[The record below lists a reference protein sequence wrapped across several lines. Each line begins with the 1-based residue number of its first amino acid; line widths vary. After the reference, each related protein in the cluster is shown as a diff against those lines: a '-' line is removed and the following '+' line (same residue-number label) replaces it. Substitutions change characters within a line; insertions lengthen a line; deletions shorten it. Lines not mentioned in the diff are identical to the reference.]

1 MSAPILFHHLRRRT
15 LSSSSTKRSTLQQD
29 AISHKSQRLR
39 LGACSTA
46 VYSNEIQSGERSF
59 FALQSHSFVHDQL
72 EPLPR
77 VYHMYSLSKRLLSSS
92 SGTKKEELELDLTE
106 TDDSSRKT
114 VEKKQSEL
122 FKAIVSAG
130 GLSVGS
136 ALDKWVEEGNEINRT
151 EVAKAMLQ
159 LRRRHVQRSVTDMIG
174 LTNQNNELKFRLQ
187 AMEQQA
193 QLCDTLNEALTGE
206 VQRLKLAIGETSR
219 NESDRSKMQSLNA
232 EMFQQLNISLL
243 TQQPQS
249 QQNHNGTMSAK
260 PESNES

>member
-1 MSAPILFHHLRRRT
+1 
-15 LSSSSTKRSTLQQD
+15 
-29 AISHKSQRLR
+29 
-39 LGACSTA
+39 
-46 VYSNEIQSGERSF
+46 
-59 FALQSHSFVHDQL
+59 
-72 EPLPR
+72 
-77 VYHMYSLSKRLLSSS
+77 MYSLSKRLLSSS

-106 TDDSSRKT
+106 TDYSSRKT

-159 LRRRHVQRSVTDMIG
+159 LRRRHVQRSVTDVSTNRDMIG

-193 QLCDTLNEALTGE
+193 QLCDALNEALTGE